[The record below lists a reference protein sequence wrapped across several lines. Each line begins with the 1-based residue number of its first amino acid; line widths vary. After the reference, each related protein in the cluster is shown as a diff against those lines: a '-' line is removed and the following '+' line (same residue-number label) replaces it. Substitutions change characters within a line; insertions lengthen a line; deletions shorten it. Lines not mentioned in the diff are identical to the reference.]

1 MNPVSEA
8 RTHEVSHGPSA
19 APASEGDGR
28 ASVERRDLECRIDAL
43 RSAFLLSAAPH
54 ATHARAR
61 IPLERVDL
69 ELWRVHQIEAARAL
83 AEAARLAD
91 GLVRDQPAHDRD
103 AHVREAHERD
113 VHAWRARARD
123 LLESARACEARLP
136 RVLTRCATRASEEW
150 PTAQRL
156 LRAALRLDP
165 SEALRAELDALLER
179 ASAAGP
185 VRAVEL
191 RPSLP

>member
-8 RTHEVSHGPSA
+8 RTHDVSHGPSA

-28 ASVERRDLECRIDAL
+28 ASVERRDLERRIDAL
-43 RSAFLLSAAPH
+43 RSAFLRSAAPH
-54 ATHARAR
+54 ATSARAR

-83 AEAARLAD
+83 AEAARLA
-91 GLVRDQPAHDRD
+91 GRADQDRD
-103 AHVREAHERD
+103 AHERD
-113 VHAWRARARD
+113 LHAWRARTRD

-136 RVLTRCATRASEEW
+136 RVLARCATRAREEW

-165 SEALRAELDALLER
+165 SAALRAELDALLER
-179 ASAAGP
+179 VSATGFA
-185 VRAVEL
+185 REAEL
-191 RPSLP
+191 RASLP